1 MNGAGQKVHV
11 CLGGRA
17 ALLRNFDASSPAASS
32 GRAPGERAAL
42 LPEEPAQARRGGG
55 VAAAGTSYHAFKT
68 ADAGCR
74 HTNCQ

>member
-1 MNGAGQKVHV
+1 MNGAGQKVRV
-11 CLGGRA
+11 RLGGRA
-17 ALLRNFDASSPAASS
+17 ALLRDVDASSPAASS
-32 GRAPGERAAL
+32 GCAPGERAAL

-55 VAAAGTSYHAFKT
+55 VAAGTSYHAFKT